1 MRQLW
6 KRFFWGAPSHKSIA
20 WAGALSGLGLI
31 GFGLFML
38 AIGHGTPIFMAAIIV
53 LGLANFG
60 WGAELLPVRR
70 ATTAGWMRVT
80 RWGCALVGSVLAAL
94 SLVLSLTF
102 GPVYGIVVLGMG
114 LLQVLEFAPGGPANK
129 P

>member
-1 MRQLW
+1 MQRFW

-31 GFGLFML
+31 GFALLMLVIGHGTPLFML
-38 AIGHGTPIFMAAIIV
+38 AIGF

-60 WGAELLPVRR
+60 WGAELLSANNANAV
-70 ATTAGWMRVT
+70 GWMRVG
-80 RWGCALVGSVLAAL
+80 RWGSALVGSALAAL
-94 SLVLSLTF
+94 SLLWGQTF
-102 GPVYGIVVLGMG
+102 GPVYGIVILGMG
-114 LLQVLEFAPGGPANK
+114 LLQVFEFAPGGPANR